1 MSEELIDEFRGDY
14 WFLSNFSESEHI
26 VLGIKYPTVEHS
38 FQAMKS
44 TDPLEMYKVAQLPT
58 PKEAKKYGRQVDLRP
73 DWENIKI
80 TVMKICV
87 MSKFIQNHDL
97 AVRLVKTGSA
107 DLVEGND
114 WNDTF
119 WGICNGEGQNH
130 LGEIL
135 MYTRNQLRTMI
146 A

>member
-14 WFLSNFSESEHI
+14 WFLSNFSPASHI
-26 VLGIKYPTVEHS
+26 ILGVRYPTVEHS
-38 FQAMKS
+38 FQAMKCA
-44 TDPLEMYKVAQLPT
+44 DPLERYTFAKLET
-58 PKEAKKYGRQVDLRP
+58 PSEAKEFGRQVDLRA
-73 DWENIKI
+73 DWEDIKI
-80 TVMKICV
+80 TAMKICV
-87 MSKFIQNHDL
+87 MSKFIQNYDL
-97 AVRLVKTGSA
+97 TLRLVNTGSA
-107 DLVEGND
+107 DLVEGNN